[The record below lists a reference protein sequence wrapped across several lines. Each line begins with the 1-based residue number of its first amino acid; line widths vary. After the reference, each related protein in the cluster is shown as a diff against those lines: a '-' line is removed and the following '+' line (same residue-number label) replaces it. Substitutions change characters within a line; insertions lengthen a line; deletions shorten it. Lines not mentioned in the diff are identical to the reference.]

1 MHFEIFKV
9 TSKQFSD
16 ESAKNESEVVHEIK
30 RNLSQTLN
38 YFKVIKEDRTF
49 KLLISEK
56 FNNCV
61 KMILKVKNTPKVI
74 ESVNGLQTWMTDI
87 RKITEKTSFNPSIIS
102 K

>member
-1 MHFEIFKV
+1 M
-9 TSKQFSD
+9 TTKQFPE
-16 ESAKNESEVVHEIK
+16 ESGKNESEVIKETK
-30 RNLSQTLN
+30 RNLSQTFN
-38 YFKVIKEDRTF
+38 YLKVSKEDRTF
-49 KLLISEK
+49 KILKSEK

-61 KMILKVKNTPKVI
+61 KMLLKVKNTPKVI